1 MSSTSRK
8 NKQKIPK
15 IFWQICYRNENRQ
28 LTTMSGEENSE
39 SLATKKLFSLIKEYH
54 AFEAWFKDK
63 DDNIVYISPVLLKVN
78 RK

>member
-8 NKQKIPK
+8 NKKNIPK
-15 IFWQICYRNENRQ
+15 IFWQICYYNEHRQ
-28 LTTMSGEENSE
+28 LTTMSGEEKSE
-39 SLATKKLFSLIKEYH
+39 SLATNKLFYLIKEYH

-63 DDNIVYISPVLLKVN
+63 YDNIVHISPTSLKVN

>member
-8 NKQKIPK
+8 NKKKTPK
-15 IFWQICYRNENRQ
+15 IFWQICYYNENRQ
-28 LTTMSGEENSE
+28 LTAMSGEENSE
-39 SLATKKLFSLIKEYH
+39 SLATNKLFSIIKKYH

-63 DDNIVYISPVLLKVN
+63 DGNIVHISPVSLKVN

>member
-8 NKQKIPK
+8 NNKKTPK

-63 DDNIVYISPVLLKVN
+63 DGNIVRISPVSLKVS

>member
-1 MSSTSRK
+1 
-8 NKQKIPK
+8 
-15 IFWQICYRNENRQ
+15 
-28 LTTMSGEENSE
+28 MSGEENSE

-63 DDNIVYISPVLLKVN
+63 DGNIVHISPVLLKVN